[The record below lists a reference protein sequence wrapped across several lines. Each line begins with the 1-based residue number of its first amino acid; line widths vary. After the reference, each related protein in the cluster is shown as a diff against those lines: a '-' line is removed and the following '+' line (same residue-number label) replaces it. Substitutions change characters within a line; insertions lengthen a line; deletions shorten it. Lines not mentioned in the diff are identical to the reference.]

1 MLLPNQLT
9 VLRIILT
16 PFVVYFLVND
26 SEFYNEIALV
36 LYLIAALT
44 DWYDGWLA
52 RKFNYFSNWGRIWDP
67 IADKILT
74 AGTLLSLVYLQKLM
88 LIPVVLI
95 LLRDFL
101 ITGLRAYADYLNKPF
116 PTSRYAKFKTV
127 VQLVFINYV
136 IVCHIFAKMSLF
148 PVVAQ
153 DIFRIMIDYFWINI
167 ALGVVTLITLDSGLR
182 YVFKHKKLI
191 VQLFSKE
198 NRIEN

>member
-16 PFVVYFLVND
+16 PFVVYFLVNE

-136 IVCHIFAKMSLF
+136 IACHIFAKMSLF
-148 PVVAQ
+148 PPVAKE
-153 DIFRIMIDYFWINI
+153 IFSIMIDYFWINI
-167 ALGVVTLITLDSGLR
+167 ALGVVSLITLDSGLR
-182 YVFKHKKLI
+182 YVLKHKKLI
-191 VQLFSKE
+191 VQLFRKE
-198 NRIEN
+198 TN

>member
-16 PFVVYFLVND
+16 PFVVYFLVNE

-136 IVCHIFAKMSLF
+136 IACHIFAKMSLF
-148 PVVAQ
+148 PPVAKE
-153 DIFRIMIDYFWINI
+153 IFSIMIDYFWINI

-182 YVFKHKKLI
+182 YVLKHKKLI
-191 VQLFSKE
+191 VQLFRKE
-198 NRIEN
+198 TN